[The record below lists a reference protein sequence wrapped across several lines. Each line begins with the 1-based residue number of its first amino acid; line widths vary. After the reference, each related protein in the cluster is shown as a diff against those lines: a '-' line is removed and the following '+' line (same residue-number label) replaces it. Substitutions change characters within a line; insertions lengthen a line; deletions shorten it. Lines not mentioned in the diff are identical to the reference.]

1 MAFEREELWTRANE
15 RLPWHEK
22 LEGEDCIQKQVH
34 ELVFHLQLFSFYSL
48 KSLVYFYISSCMK
61 LKLYILEVLKLRE
74 TVSILNHN

>member
-34 ELVFHLQLFSFYSL
+34 ELVFPSLSLLFIFSISYLNSGL
-48 KSLVYFYISSCMK
+48 LLV
-61 LKLYILEVLKLRE
+61 V
-74 TVSILNHN
+74 VAPV

>member
-34 ELVFHLQLFSFYSL
+34 ELVFHLQLVFFLFNLFILSPENFGL
-48 KSLVYFYISSCMK
+48 LFILALV
-61 LKLYILEVLKLRE
+61 
-74 TVSILNHN
+74 